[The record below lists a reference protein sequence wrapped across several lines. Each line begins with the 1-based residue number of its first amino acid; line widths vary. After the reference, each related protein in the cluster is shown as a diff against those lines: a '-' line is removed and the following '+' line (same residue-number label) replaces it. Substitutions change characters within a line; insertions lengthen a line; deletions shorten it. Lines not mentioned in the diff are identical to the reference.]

1 MNQDTLH
8 SILIHVDIAD
18 IPNMCLVNK
27 MILHVCKQYY
37 FWHQYFIKNNLT
49 MFYKYDYIKDWI
61 KSVQVYIQTNNYKY
75 VKRFG

>member
-37 FWHQYFIKNNLT
+37 FWHQYFIKNN
-49 MFYKYDYIKDWI
+49 
-61 KSVQVYIQTNNYKY
+61 
-75 VKRFG
+75 